1 MYRRLCSRTKVY
13 VGARGLNYNR
23 ITNTQSLIRSL
34 LDLLEDVA
42 LLQRRL
48 PLPFLSS
55 FPISGIDDVR
65 ELLLA

>member
-42 LLQRRL
+42 LLQRCFPL
-48 PLPFLSS
+48 PLLSS
-55 FPISGIDDVR
+55 LSVSGVYNVG
-65 ELLLA
+65 ELFLA